1 MNKQQL
7 AAKIWKSAN
16 EMRSKIEASE
26 YSYYEMSIILDV
38 NEKNNL
44 QMAFTI
50 YNQKLIISLIYKFY
64 IIL

>member
-1 MNKQQL
+1 MFDLISKE
-7 AAKIWKSAN
+7 KI
-16 EMRSKIEASE
+16 RKIVIGLIGDLTVK
-26 YSYYEMSIILDV
+26 YSYFEMSIILDV